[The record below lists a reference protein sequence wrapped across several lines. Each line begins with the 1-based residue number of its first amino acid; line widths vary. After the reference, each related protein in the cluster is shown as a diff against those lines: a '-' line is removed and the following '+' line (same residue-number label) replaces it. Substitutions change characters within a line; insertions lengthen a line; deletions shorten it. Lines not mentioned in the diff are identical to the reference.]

1 MKFGN
6 LLDYLYR
13 ITALR
18 MTGAYDIAA
27 PIRWGAVEKVGPCWA
42 SGTNIGL
49 QYPSGDQWTPIVGF
63 GIDRSRRM
71 VPLKSLMEALECL
84 AYHDARH
91 NAQSRSGMAAHF
103 DLPRAKMKAYHELV
117 ERDALLF
124 HWLSETPG
132 EPLRWQDY
140 RELTG
145 DLSLI
150 PESESGPIRTVRLQA
165 ADPEIFVCMSVSRV
179 PERGCWHVGLGS
191 ERDLGEALAKS
202 TREWLGLVN
211 SHRVTGGVC
220 PPSTFEDG
228 QENIFSVHHA
238 RSSEPGISALLDH
251 ITSGKETAQKTAAI
265 IPGLWESTSFK
276 QFRTRSP
283 LHTVVISD
291 NSQLLPLYF
300 TERFKLERARYL
312 ENTRLRAALPEKFRF
327 HSASQFLAHPLT

>member
-1 MKFGN
+1 
-6 LLDYLYR
+6 
-13 ITALR
+13 
-18 MTGAYDIAA
+18 
-27 PIRWGAVEKVGPCWA
+27 
-42 SGTNIGL
+42 
-49 QYPSGDQWTPIVGF
+49 
-63 GIDRSRRM
+63 
-71 VPLKSLMEALECL
+71 
-84 AYHDARH
+84 
-91 NAQSRSGMAAHF
+91 MAAHF